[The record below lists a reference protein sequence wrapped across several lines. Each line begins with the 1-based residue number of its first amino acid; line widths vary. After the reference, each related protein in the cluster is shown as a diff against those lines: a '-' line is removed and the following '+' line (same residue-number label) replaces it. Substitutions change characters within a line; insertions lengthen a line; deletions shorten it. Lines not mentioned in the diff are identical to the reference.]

1 MTPPVTTTRRSGGFS
16 MVELLLAITLLSML
30 LALAYGGL
38 RASARATEK
47 GQVILDDSNRIR
59 MAHQFVRRQLT
70 QLLPLAFDLGE
81 GEVQDER
88 IVFQGDSRRIRYV
101 APMPGYLGYGGPQV
115 QELEIVQGEEGLE
128 LVLSHALLQGFEE
141 EYLYQRE
148 PVLLLD
154 KIEQAQFQ
162 FLGVDENGE
171 MTAWSGSW
179 DQESEL
185 PAAVTLEVEFVEEVY
200 IEWPMLTTSVRVDE
214 SALSGVADDAG
225 VLSKDYTTTIRE
237 LMEKR
242 GNKQ

>member
-1 MTPPVTTTRRSGGFS
+1 
-16 MVELLLAITLLSML
+16 
-30 LALAYGGL
+30 
-38 RASARATEK
+38 
-47 GQVILDDSNRIR
+47 
-59 MAHQFVRRQLT
+59 
-70 QLLPLAFDLGE
+70 
-81 GEVQDER
+81 
-88 IVFQGDSRRIRYV
+88 
-101 APMPGYLGYGGPQV
+101 
-115 QELEIVQGEEGLE
+115 
-128 LVLSHALLQGFEE
+128 
-141 EYLYQRE
+141 
-148 PVLLLD
+148 
-154 KIEQAQFQ
+154 
-162 FLGVDENGE
+162 

>member
-1 MTPPVTTTRRSGGFS
+1 MNRPNLTRRAGGFS
-16 MVELLLAITLLSML
+16 LVELLLAITLLSML

-47 GQVILDDSNRIR
+47 GQAILDDSNRIR

-70 QLLPLAFDLGE
+70 QLLPLAFDE
-81 GEVQDER
+81 GEAEDQRV
-88 IVFQGDSRRIRYV
+88 IFQGDSRRIRYV

-148 PVLLLD
+148 PILLLD
-154 KIEQAQFQ
+154 KIQQAEFQ
-162 FLGVDENGE
+162 FLGLDENGE
-171 MTAWSGSW
+171 MTNWSASW
-179 DQESEL
+179 DEESTL
-185 PAAVTLEVEFVEEVY
+185 PAAVSLEVDFVEEVY

-214 SALSGVADDAG
+214 SALSGLSDEAG

>member
-1 MTPPVTTTRRSGGFS
+1 MPGRNFSRRSGGFS
-16 MVELLLAITLLSML
+16 LVEMLLAMTLLSML

-70 QLLPLAFDLGE
+70 QLLPLAFEE
-81 GEVQDER
+81 GEMEDQRV
-88 IVFQGDSRRIRYV
+88 VFQGDARRIRYV

-154 KIEQAQFQ
+154 KIEQAEFQ
-162 FLGVDENGE
+162 FLGRDENGE
-171 MTAWSGSW
+171 MTAWSAAW
-179 DQESEL
+179 DNESEL
-185 PAAVTLEVEFVEEVY
+185 PAAVSLDVAFVEDVY
-200 IEWPMLTTSVRVDE
+200 IQWPLLTTSVRVDE
-214 SALSGVADDAG
+214 AALSSVTEETG
-225 VLSKDYTTTIRE
+225 VLSKDYSTTIQQ
-237 LMEKR
+237 LIQKR
-242 GNKQ
+242 KQRQ